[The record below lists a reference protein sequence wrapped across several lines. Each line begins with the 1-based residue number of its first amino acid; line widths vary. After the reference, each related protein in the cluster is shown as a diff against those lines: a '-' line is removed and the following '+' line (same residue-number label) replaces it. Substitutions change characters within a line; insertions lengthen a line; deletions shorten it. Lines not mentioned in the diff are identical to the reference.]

1 MKLIQC
7 VALLFVWMPY
17 GRMMVLELA
26 AVSKSYG
33 VNNGGGWG
41 DWHPAT
47 NCPDGMK
54 AVGFYLK
61 VQDMQDSGDDTAL
74 NGIRLV
80 CADLNSYA
88 QKEIEAYSER
98 CVFYYCNLGYIIHFI
113 LFYADGVTGGWKS
126 SVLRL
131 VTWLPSDWNLSLLWV
146 EAKTIR
152 PPTTCISSAV
162 TRATLPSSPPTGAA
176 GVTGATGVAA
186 ARMESALSPPE

>member
-113 LFYADGVTGGWKS
+113 LFYFMQMGWLGGEK
-126 SVLRL
+126 VLSYA
-131 VTWLPSDWNLSLLWV
+131 WLPDCLPIEIWV
-146 EAKTIR
+146 CFEWKPR
-152 PPTTCISSAV
+152 RYGRQR
-162 TRATLPSSPPTGAA
+162 RAFQ
-176 GVTGATGVAA
+176 VQ
-186 ARMESALSPPE
+186 